1 MDKDSDE
8 SNEIVIQKILKHFNE
23 LDQAEFQKDL
33 LKASKSNTNKKY
45 LKKFVEKY
53 SKKELNA
60 QNTKEILHEIIT
72 KLFNLRQYFLTCI
85 KIFLTIEDQ
94 EKAEALRCHYILKEE
109 KLNKFKDGGIN
120 GNGDSY
126 IEFGVSLSCIFEIE
140 TYYKKFIKG
149 ILGYFQA
156 VFKEN
161 YLYEY
166 IKSDDLKNFNE
177 LKFYEKNISSFNS
190 SLNKMLIDMERVIF
204 EHTNELENINSEK
217 KMPLS
222 TFDIFQ
228 IRANLGDN
236 DKIKEIYQKCNNN
249 HEILREIRKLKEK
262 TDEKKEKELFVN
274 LRLFEYDVE
283 KYIKEENDKIKIYN
297 EFAKQKAINKK
308 QEAINKKQEAI
319 NKKQE
324 ATNKEL
330 VTTIKNIETTIK
342 KHETTIKNQ
351 ETTIR
356 SNGETISKLQ
366 NEINESNEKVNFL
379 EPLVLSLYA
388 ENH

>member
-33 LKASKSNTNKKY
+33 AKAPKSATNKKY
-45 LKKFVEKY
+45 LKEFVQRY
-53 SKKELNA
+53 SKKELNE
-60 QNTKEILHEIIT
+60 QNTKEILHEIIS
-72 KLFNLRQYFLTCI
+72 KLINLRQDFLSCI
-85 KIFLTIEDQ
+85 KIILTIEDQ

-109 KLNKFKDGGIN
+109 KICTIN
-120 GNGDSY
+120 NEEINNGTY

-166 IKSDDLKNFNE
+166 IKSDDLKNFSE
-177 LKFYEKNISSFNS
+177 LKFYEKNISSFNY
-190 SLNKMLIDMERVIF
+190 SLNRMLIDMERVIF

-217 KMPLS
+217 KMLLS

-236 DKIKEIYQKCNNN
+236 DIIKEIYQKCNNN

-283 KYIKEENDKIKIYN
+283 EYIKEENDKIKVYKIYN
-297 EFAKQKAINKK
+297 EIAKQK
-308 QEAINKKQEAI
+308 EAI

-324 ATNKEL
+324 ATNKEIMTTIKKIETTIKNHE
-330 VTTIKNIETTIK
+330 TTIKNIETTIK
-342 KHETTIKNQ
+342 NHETTIKNH
-351 ETTIR
+351 
-356 SNGETISKLQ
+356 GKAISKIQ
-366 NEINESNEKVNFL
+366 NDINGLKEKVNYL

>member
-1 MDKDSDE
+1 MDEDSDE

-33 LKASKSNTNKKY
+33 AKAPKSATNKKY
-45 LKKFVEKY
+45 LKEFVQRY
-53 SKKELNA
+53 SKKELNE

-72 KLFNLRQYFLTCI
+72 KLFNLRQDFLTCI
-85 KIFLTIEDQ
+85 KIFMTIEDQ

-217 KMPLS
+217 KMPFS

-236 DKIKEIYQKCNNN
+236 DTIKEIYQKCNNN

-308 QEAINKKQEAI
+308 QEAINKKQEA
-319 NKKQE
+319 
-324 ATNKEL
+324 TNKEL

-342 KHETTIKNQ
+342 KHETTNKNQ

-356 SNGETISKLQ
+356 SHGETISKLQ
-366 NEINESNEKVNFL
+366 NEINELNEKVNFL

>member
-1 MDKDSDE
+1 MDEDSDE

-33 LKASKSNTNKKY
+33 AKAPKSATNKKY
-45 LKKFVEKY
+45 LKDFVEKY

-60 QNTKEILHEIIT
+60 QNIKEILHEIIS
-72 KLFNLRQYFLTCI
+72 KLINLRQDFLSCI

-109 KLNKFKDGGIN
+109 KISTINDEELNN
-120 GNGDSY
+120 GTY

-166 IKSDDLKNFNE
+166 IKSDDLKNFSE

-217 KMPLS
+217 KIPFS

-236 DKIKEIYQKCNNN
+236 DTIKEIYQKCNNN

-308 QEAINKKQEAI
+308 QEAINKKQEA
-319 NKKQE
+319 
-324 ATNKEL
+324 TNKEL

-356 SNGETISKLQ
+356 SHGETISKLQ
-366 NEINESNEKVNFL
+366 NEINELNEKVNFL

>member
-1 MDKDSDE
+1 MDKDSDG

-23 LDQAEFQKDL
+23 LDQVEFKNDL
-33 LKASKSNTNKKY
+33 SKAPKSDTNKKY
-45 LKKFVEKY
+45 LKDFVEKN
-53 SKKELNA
+53 SKKELND
-60 QNTKEILHEIIT
+60 QNTKEILHKIIS
-72 KLFNLRQYFLTCI
+72 KLINLRHDFLSCI

-120 GNGDSY
+120 GKGDSY

-166 IKSDDLKNFNE
+166 IKPDDLKNFSE

-217 KMPLS
+217 KMPFS

-236 DKIKEIYQKCNNN
+236 DTIKEIYQKCNNN

-274 LRLFEYDVE
+274 LRLFEFDVE

-308 QEAINKKQEAI
+308 QEAINKKQEA
-319 NKKQE
+319 
-324 ATNKEL
+324 TNKEL
-330 VTTIKNIETTIK
+330 VTTIKNIETTIT
-342 KHETTIKNQ
+342 KHETTIKN
-351 ETTIR
+351 
-356 SNGETISKLQ
+356 
-366 NEINESNEKVNFL
+366 
-379 EPLVLSLYA
+379 
-388 ENH
+388 

>member
-33 LKASKSNTNKKY
+33 AKAPKSATNKKY
-45 LKKFVEKY
+45 LKEFVQRY

-72 KLFNLRQYFLTCI
+72 KLFNLRQDFLTCI

-217 KMPLS
+217 KMPFS

-236 DKIKEIYQKCNNN
+236 DKINEIYQKCNNN

-308 QEAINKKQEAI
+308 QEAINKKQEA
-319 NKKQE
+319 
-324 ATNKEL
+324 TNKEL

-356 SNGETISKLQ
+356 SHGETISKLQ
-366 NEINESNEKVNFL
+366 NEINELNEKVNFL

>member
-33 LKASKSNTNKKY
+33 AKAPKSATNKKY
-45 LKKFVEKY
+45 LKEFVQRY

-72 KLFNLRQYFLTCI
+72 KLFNLRQDFLTCI

-109 KLNKFKDGGIN
+109 KISTIN
-120 GNGDSY
+120 NGEINNDTY

-217 KMPLS
+217 KMPFS

-236 DKIKEIYQKCNNN
+236 DTIKEIYQKCNNN

-308 QEAINKKQEAI
+308 QEAINKKQEA
-319 NKKQE
+319 
-324 ATNKEL
+324 TNKEL

-356 SNGETISKLQ
+356 SHGETISKLQ
-366 NEINESNEKVNFL
+366 NEINELNEKVNFL

>member
-33 LKASKSNTNKKY
+33 AKAPKSATNKKY
-45 LKKFVEKY
+45 LKEFVQRY
-53 SKKELNA
+53 SKKELNE
-60 QNTKEILHEIIT
+60 QNTKEILHEIIS
-72 KLFNLRQYFLTCI
+72 KLINLRQDFLTCI

-140 TYYKKFIKG
+140 TYYKKLIKG

-217 KMPLS
+217 KMPFS

-236 DKIKEIYQKCNNN
+236 DTIKEIYQKCNNN

-308 QEAINKKQEAI
+308 QEAINKKQEA
-319 NKKQE
+319 
-324 ATNKEL
+324 TNKEL

-356 SNGETISKLQ
+356 SHGETISKLQ
-366 NEINESNEKVNFL
+366 NEINELNEKVNFL

>member
-23 LDQAEFQKDL
+23 LDQAEFQKDIS
-33 LKASKSNTNKKY
+33 KAQKSNINKKY
-45 LKKFVEKY
+45 LKEFVEKY

-60 QNTKEILHEIIT
+60 QNIKEILHEIIS
-72 KLFNLRQYFLTCI
+72 KLVNLRQDFLSCI

-166 IKSDDLKNFNE
+166 IKSDDLKNFSE

-217 KMPLS
+217 KMPFS
-222 TFDIFQ
+222 KFDIFQ

-236 DKIKEIYQKCNNN
+236 DKINEIYQKCNNN

-308 QEAINKKQEAI
+308 QEAINKKQEA
-319 NKKQE
+319 
-324 ATNKEL
+324 TNKEL

-356 SNGETISKLQ
+356 SHGETISKLQ
-366 NEINESNEKVNFL
+366 NEINELNEKVNFL

>member
-23 LDQAEFQKDL
+23 LDQAEFQKDIS
-33 LKASKSNTNKKY
+33 KAQKSNTNKKY

-53 SKKELNA
+53 SKKELNE
-60 QNTKEILHEIIT
+60 QNTKEILHEIIS
-72 KLFNLRQYFLTCI
+72 KLVNLRQDFLSCI

-166 IKSDDLKNFNE
+166 IKSDDLKNFSE

-217 KMPLS
+217 KMPFS

-236 DKIKEIYQKCNNN
+236 DKINEIYQKCNNN

-356 SNGETISKLQ
+356 SHGETISKLQ
-366 NEINESNEKVNFL
+366 NEINELNEKVNFL

>member
-1 MDKDSDE
+1 MEKDSDK

-33 LKASKSNTNKKY
+33 AKALKSATNKKY
-45 LKKFVEKY
+45 LKEFVQRY
-53 SKKELNA
+53 SKKELNE
-60 QNTKEILHEIIT
+60 QNTKEILHEIIS
-72 KLFNLRQYFLTCI
+72 KLINLRQDFLTCI

-109 KLNKFKDGGIN
+109 KICTINDEELNN
-120 GNGDSY
+120 GTY

-217 KMPLS
+217 KMPFS

-236 DKIKEIYQKCNNN
+236 DKINEIYQKCNNN

-283 KYIKEENDKIKIYN
+283 EYIKEENDKIKIYN
-297 EFAKQKAINKK
+297 EFAKQK
-308 QEAINKKQEAI
+308 AINKKQEAI

-356 SNGETISKLQ
+356 SHGETISKLQ
-366 NEINESNEKVNFL
+366 NEINELNEKVNFL

>member
-33 LKASKSNTNKKY
+33 DKAPKSDTNKKY
-45 LKKFVEKY
+45 LKEFVEKY

-60 QNTKEILHEIIT
+60 QNIKEILHEIIS
-72 KLFNLRQYFLTCI
+72 KLVNLRQDFLSCI
-85 KIFLTIEDQ
+85 KIILTIEDQ

-217 KMPLS
+217 KMPFS

-236 DKIKEIYQKCNNN
+236 DTIKEIYQKCNNN

-308 QEAINKKQEAI
+308 QEAINKKQEA
-319 NKKQE
+319 
-324 ATNKEL
+324 TNKEL

-356 SNGETISKLQ
+356 SHGETISKLQ
-366 NEINESNEKVNFL
+366 NEINELNEKVNFL

>member
-1 MDKDSDE
+1 MDKDSDK

-33 LKASKSNTNKKY
+33 AKALKSATNKKY
-45 LKKFVEKY
+45 LKEFVQRY
-53 SKKELNA
+53 SKKELNE
-60 QNTKEILHEIIT
+60 QNTKEILHEIIS
-72 KLFNLRQYFLTCI
+72 KLINLRQDFLSCI

-94 EKAEALRCHYILKEE
+94 EKAEALRRHYILKEE
-109 KLNKFKDGGIN
+109 KISTIN
-120 GNGDSY
+120 NGEINNDTY

-236 DKIKEIYQKCNNN
+236 DTIKEIYQKCNNN

-356 SNGETISKLQ
+356 SHGETISKLQ
-366 NEINESNEKVNFL
+366 NEINELNEKVNFL
-379 EPLVLSLYA
+379 APLVLSLYA

>member
-23 LDQAEFQKDL
+23 LDQAEFQKDIS
-33 LKASKSNTNKKY
+33 KAQKSNTNKKY
-45 LKKFVEKY
+45 LKDFVEKY

-60 QNTKEILHEIIT
+60 QNIKEILHEIIS
-72 KLFNLRQYFLTCI
+72 KLVNLRQDFLTCI

-94 EKAEALRCHYILKEE
+94 EKAEALRRHYILKEE
-109 KLNKFKDGGIN
+109 KISTINDEELNN
-120 GNGDSY
+120 GTY

-177 LKFYEKNISSFNS
+177 LKFYEKNISSFNC
-190 SLNKMLIDMERVIF
+190 SLNRILIDMERVIF

-217 KMPLS
+217 KMPFS

-236 DKIKEIYQKCNNN
+236 YIIKEIYQKCNNN

-308 QEAINKKQEAI
+308 QEAVNKKQEAI

-356 SNGETISKLQ
+356 SHGETISKLQ
-366 NEINESNEKVNFL
+366 NEINELNEKVNFL

>member
-23 LDQAEFQKDL
+23 LDQAEFQKDIS
-33 LKASKSNTNKKY
+33 KAKKSNTNKKY

-53 SKKELNA
+53 SKKELNE
-60 QNTKEILHEIIT
+60 QNTKEILHEIIS
-72 KLFNLRQYFLTCI
+72 KLINLRQDFLSCI
-85 KIFLTIEDQ
+85 KIILAIEDQ

-109 KLNKFKDGGIN
+109 KICTIN
-120 GNGDSY
+120 NEEINNGTY

-166 IKSDDLKNFNE
+166 IKSDDLKNFSE
-177 LKFYEKNISSFNS
+177 LKFYEKNISSFNY
-190 SLNKMLIDMERVIF
+190 SLNRMLIDMERVIF

-217 KMPLS
+217 KMLLS

-236 DKIKEIYQKCNNN
+236 DIIKEIYQKCNNN

-356 SNGETISKLQ
+356 SHGETISKLQ
-366 NEINESNEKVNFL
+366 NEINELNEKVNFL

>member
-1 MDKDSDE
+1 
-8 SNEIVIQKILKHFNE
+8 
-23 LDQAEFQKDL
+23 
-33 LKASKSNTNKKY
+33 
-45 LKKFVEKY
+45 
-53 SKKELNA
+53 
-60 QNTKEILHEIIT
+60 
-72 KLFNLRQYFLTCI
+72 
-85 KIFLTIEDQ
+85 
-94 EKAEALRCHYILKEE
+94 
-109 KLNKFKDGGIN
+109 
-120 GNGDSY
+120 
-126 IEFGVSLSCIFEIE
+126 
-140 TYYKKFIKG
+140 
-149 ILGYFQA
+149 
-156 VFKEN
+156 
-161 YLYEY
+161 
-166 IKSDDLKNFNE
+166 
-177 LKFYEKNISSFNS
+177 
-190 SLNKMLIDMERVIF
+190 MERVIF

-217 KMPLS
+217 KMPFS

-236 DKIKEIYQKCNNN
+236 DKINEIYQKCNNN

-283 KYIKEENDKIKIYN
+283 KYIKEEDDKIKIYN

-330 VTTIKNIETTIK
+330 VTTIKNIENTIK

-356 SNGETISKLQ
+356 SHGETISKLE
-366 NEINESNEKVNFL
+366 NEINELNEKVNFL
-379 EPLVLSLYA
+379 EPLVL
-388 ENH
+388 

>member
-1 MDKDSDE
+1 MDEDSNE

-23 LDQAEFQKDL
+23 LDQAEFQKDIS
-33 LKASKSNTNKKY
+33 KAQKSNTNKKY

-217 KMPLS
+217 KMPFS

-236 DKIKEIYQKCNNN
+236 DTIKEIYQKCNNN

-283 KYIKEENDKIKIYN
+283 EYIKEENDKIKTYKIYN
-297 EFAKQKAINKK
+297 EIAKQKAINKK
-308 QEAINKKQEAI
+308 QEA
-319 NKKQE
+319 
-324 ATNKEL
+324 TNKEFMTTIKKIETTIKNHE
-330 VTTIKNIETTIK
+330 TTIKNIETTIK
-342 KHETTIKNQ
+342 NHETTIKNH
-351 ETTIR
+351 
-356 SNGETISKLQ
+356 GKAISKIQ
-366 NEINESNEKVNFL
+366 NDINGLKEKVNYL

>member
-1 MDKDSDE
+1 MEKDSDK

-23 LDQAEFQKDL
+23 LDQAEFQKDIS
-33 LKASKSNTNKKY
+33 KAQKSNTNKKY

-53 SKKELNA
+53 SKKELNE
-60 QNTKEILHEIIT
+60 QNTKEILHEIIS
-72 KLFNLRQYFLTCI
+72 KLISLRQDFLTCI

-94 EKAEALRCHYILKEE
+94 EKAEALRRHYILKEE
-109 KLNKFKDGGIN
+109 KISTINDEELNN
-120 GNGDSY
+120 GTY

-166 IKSDDLKNFNE
+166 IKSDDLKNFSE

-217 KMPLS
+217 KMPFS

-236 DKIKEIYQKCNNN
+236 DKINEIYQKCNNN

-356 SNGETISKLQ
+356 SHGETISKLQ
-366 NEINESNEKVNFL
+366 NEINELNEKVNFL

>member
-33 LKASKSNTNKKY
+33 AKAPKSATNKKY
-45 LKKFVEKY
+45 LKEFVQRY
-53 SKKELNA
+53 SKKELNE
-60 QNTKEILHEIIT
+60 QNTKKILHEIIS
-72 KLFNLRQYFLTCI
+72 KLINLRQDFLSCI

-94 EKAEALRCHYILKEE
+94 EKAEALRRHYILKEE
-109 KLNKFKDGGIN
+109 KISTINDEELNN
-120 GNGDSY
+120 GTY

-166 IKSDDLKNFNE
+166 IKSDDLKNFSE

-217 KMPLS
+217 KMPFS

-236 DKIKEIYQKCNNN
+236 DTIKEIYQKCNNN

-283 KYIKEENDKIKIYN
+283 KYIKEENDKIKIYK

-308 QEAINKKQEAI
+308 QKAINKKQEAI

-356 SNGETISKLQ
+356 SHGETISKLQ
-366 NEINESNEKVNFL
+366 NEINELNEKANFL

>member
-33 LKASKSNTNKKY
+33 AKAPKSATNKKY
-45 LKKFVEKY
+45 LKEFVQRY
-53 SKKELNA
+53 SKKELNE
-60 QNTKEILHEIIT
+60 QNTKEILHEIIS
-72 KLFNLRQYFLTCI
+72 KNLRQDFLSCI
-85 KIFLTIEDQ
+85 KIILTIEDQ

-109 KLNKFKDGGIN
+109 KICTIN
-120 GNGDSY
+120 NEEINNGTY

-166 IKSDDLKNFNE
+166 IKSDDLKNFSE
-177 LKFYEKNISSFNS
+177 LKFYEKNISSFNY
-190 SLNKMLIDMERVIF
+190 SLNRMLIDMERVIF

-217 KMPLS
+217 KMLLS

-236 DKIKEIYQKCNNN
+236 DIIKEIYQKCNNN

-283 KYIKEENDKIKIYN
+283 EYIKEENDKIKVYKIYN
-297 EFAKQKAINKK
+297 EIAKQK
-308 QEAINKKQEAI
+308 EAI

-324 ATNKEL
+324 ATNKEIMTTIKKIETTIKNHE
-330 VTTIKNIETTIK
+330 TTIKNIETTIK
-342 KHETTIKNQ
+342 NHETTIKNH
-351 ETTIR
+351 
-356 SNGETISKLQ
+356 GKAISKIQ
-366 NEINESNEKVNFL
+366 NDINGLKEKVNYL

>member
-8 SNEIVIQKILKHFNE
+8 SNEIVIQKILKRFNE

-33 LKASKSNTNKKY
+33 AKAPKSATNIIY
-45 LKKFVEKY
+45 LKEFVQRY
-53 SKKELNA
+53 SKKELNE
-60 QNTKEILHEIIT
+60 QNTKEILHEIIS
-72 KLFNLRQYFLTCI
+72 KLVNLRQDFLSCI

-166 IKSDDLKNFNE
+166 IKSDDLKNFSE

-217 KMPLS
+217 KMPFS

-236 DKIKEIYQKCNNN
+236 DTIKEIYQKCNNN

-324 ATNKEL
+324 ATNKEH

-356 SNGETISKLQ
+356 SHGETISKLQ
-366 NEINESNEKVNFL
+366 NEINELNEKVNFL

>member
-23 LDQAEFQKDL
+23 LDQAEFQKDIS
-33 LKASKSNTNKKY
+33 KAQKSNTNKKY
-45 LKKFVEKY
+45 LKEFVQRY

-60 QNTKEILHEIIT
+60 QNTKEILHEIIS
-72 KLFNLRQYFLTCI
+72 KLVNLRQDFLTCI

-120 GNGDSY
+120 GKGDSY

-166 IKSDDLKNFNE
+166 IKTDDLKNFSE

-236 DKIKEIYQKCNNN
+236 DKISEMYQKCNNN

-356 SNGETISKLQ
+356 SHGETISKLQ
-366 NEINESNEKVNFL
+366 NEINELNEKVNFL

>member
-8 SNEIVIQKILKHFNE
+8 SNEIVIQKILKRFNE

-33 LKASKSNTNKKY
+33 AMAPKSDTNKKY
-45 LKKFVEKY
+45 LKEFVEKY

-60 QNTKEILHEIIT
+60 QNTKEILHEIIS
-72 KLFNLRQYFLTCI
+72 KLVNLRQDFLSCI

-166 IKSDDLKNFNE
+166 IKSYDLKNFNE

-217 KMPLS
+217 KMLLS

-236 DKIKEIYQKCNNN
+236 DIIEEIYQKCNNN

-283 KYIKEENDKIKIYN
+283 EYIKEENDKIKVYKIYN
-297 EFAKQKAINKK
+297 EIAKQK
-308 QEAINKKQEAI
+308 EAI

-324 ATNKEL
+324 ATNKEIMTTIKKIETTIKNHE
-330 VTTIKNIETTIK
+330 TTIKNIETTIK
-342 KHETTIKNQ
+342 NHETTIKNH
-351 ETTIR
+351 
-356 SNGETISKLQ
+356 GKAISKIQ
-366 NEINESNEKVNFL
+366 NDINGLKEKVNYL

>member
-23 LDQAEFQKDL
+23 LDQAEFQKDIS
-33 LKASKSNTNKKY
+33 KAQKSNTNKKY

-60 QNTKEILHEIIT
+60 QNTKEILHEIIS
-72 KLFNLRQYFLTCI
+72 KNLRQDFLSCI
-85 KIFLTIEDQ
+85 KIILTIEDQ

-109 KLNKFKDGGIN
+109 KICTIN
-120 GNGDSY
+120 NEEINNGTY

-217 KMPLS
+217 KMLLS

-236 DKIKEIYQKCNNN
+236 DTIKEIYQKCNNN

-308 QEAINKKQEAI
+308 QEAINKKQEA
-319 NKKQE
+319 
-324 ATNKEL
+324 TNKEL

-342 KHETTIKNQ
+342 KHETTNKNQ

-356 SNGETISKLQ
+356 SHGETISKLQ
-366 NEINESNEKVNFL
+366 NEINELNEKVNFL
-379 EPLVLSLYA
+379 EPLVLSLFA

>member
-23 LDQAEFQKDL
+23 LDQAEFQKDIS
-33 LKASKSNTNKKY
+33 KAQKSNTNKKY

-53 SKKELNA
+53 SKKELNE
-60 QNTKEILHEIIT
+60 QNTKEILHEIIS
-72 KLFNLRQYFLTCI
+72 KLINLRQDFLTCI

-109 KLNKFKDGGIN
+109 KISTINDEELNN
-120 GNGDSY
+120 GTY

-166 IKSDDLKNFNE
+166 IKSDDLKNFSE

-217 KMPLS
+217 KMPFS

-236 DKIKEIYQKCNNN
+236 DKINEIYQKCNNN

-356 SNGETISKLQ
+356 SHGETISKLQ
-366 NEINESNEKVNFL
+366 NEINELNEKVNFL

>member
-1 MDKDSDE
+1 M
-8 SNEIVIQKILKHFNE
+8 
-23 LDQAEFQKDL
+23 
-33 LKASKSNTNKKY
+33 
-45 LKKFVEKY
+45 
-53 SKKELNA
+53 
-60 QNTKEILHEIIT
+60 
-72 KLFNLRQYFLTCI
+72 
-85 KIFLTIEDQ
+85 TIEDQ

-109 KLNKFKDGGIN
+109 KISTINDEELNN
-120 GNGDSY
+120 GTY

-217 KMPLS
+217 KMPFS

-236 DKIKEIYQKCNNN
+236 DTIKEIYQKCNNN

-308 QEAINKKQEAI
+308 QEAINKKQEA
-319 NKKQE
+319 
-324 ATNKEL
+324 TNKEL

-342 KHETTIKNQ
+342 NHGKA
-351 ETTIR
+351 
-356 SNGETISKLQ
+356 ISKIQ
-366 NEINESNEKVNFL
+366 NDINGLKEKVNYL

>member
-23 LDQAEFQKDL
+23 LDQAEFQKDIS
-33 LKASKSNTNKKY
+33 KAQKSNTNKKY
-45 LKKFVEKY
+45 LKKFVAKY

-72 KLFNLRQYFLTCI
+72 KLFNLRQDFLTCI

-94 EKAEALRCHYILKEE
+94 EKAEALRRHYILKEE
-109 KLNKFKDGGIN
+109 KISTINDEELNN
-120 GNGDSY
+120 GTY

-217 KMPLS
+217 KMPFF

-236 DKIKEIYQKCNNN
+236 DTIKEIYRKCNNN

-308 QEAINKKQEAI
+308 QEAINKKQEA
-319 NKKQE
+319 
-324 ATNKEL
+324 TNKEL

-356 SNGETISKLQ
+356 SHGETISKLQ
-366 NEINESNEKVNFL
+366 NEINELNEKVNFL

>member
-23 LDQAEFQKDL
+23 LDQAEFQKDIS
-33 LKASKSNTNKKY
+33 KAQKSNTNKKY

-72 KLFNLRQYFLTCI
+72 KLFNLRQDFLTCI

-109 KLNKFKDGGIN
+109 KISTINDEELNN
-120 GNGDSY
+120 GTY

-166 IKSDDLKNFNE
+166 IKSDDLKNFSE

-217 KMPLS
+217 KMPFS

-236 DKIKEIYQKCNNN
+236 DKINEIYQKCNNN

-308 QEAINKKQEAI
+308 QEAINKKQEA
-319 NKKQE
+319 
-324 ATNKEL
+324 TNKEL
-330 VTTIKNIETTIK
+330 VTTIKNIENTIK

-356 SNGETISKLQ
+356 SHGETVSKLQ
-366 NEINESNEKVNFL
+366 NEINELNEKVNFL
-379 EPLVLSLYA
+379 EPLVLSLYS

>member
-23 LDQAEFQKDL
+23 LDQAEFQKDIS
-33 LKASKSNTNKKY
+33 KAQKSNTNKKY
-45 LKKFVEKY
+45 LKEFVEKY

-60 QNTKEILHEIIT
+60 QNTKEILHEIIS
-72 KLFNLRQYFLTCI
+72 KLVNLRQDFLSCI

-94 EKAEALRCHYILKEE
+94 EKAEVLRCHYILKEE
-109 KLNKFKDGGIN
+109 KLNKFKGGGIN

-217 KMPLS
+217 KMPFS

-236 DKIKEIYQKCNNN
+236 DTIKEIYQKCNNN

-297 EFAKQKAINKK
+297 EFAKQKVINKK

-356 SNGETISKLQ
+356 SHGETISKLQ
-366 NEINESNEKVNFL
+366 NEINELNEKVNFL

>member
-1 MDKDSDE
+1 MDEDSDE

-33 LKASKSNTNKKY
+33 DKAPKSDTNKKY
-45 LKKFVEKY
+45 LKEFVEKY

-60 QNTKEILHEIIT
+60 QNIKEILHEIIS
-72 KLFNLRQYFLTCI
+72 KLVNLRQDFLSCI

-217 KMPLS
+217 KMPFS

-236 DKIKEIYQKCNNN
+236 DTIKEIYQKCNNN

-308 QEAINKKQEAI
+308 QEAINKKQEA
-319 NKKQE
+319 
-324 ATNKEL
+324 TNKEL

-342 KHETTIKNQ
+342 KHETTNKNQ

-356 SNGETISKLQ
+356 SHGETISKLQ
-366 NEINESNEKVNFL
+366 NEINELNEKVNFL

>member
-23 LDQAEFQKDL
+23 LDQAEFQKDIS
-33 LKASKSNTNKKY
+33 KAQKSNTNKKY

-60 QNTKEILHEIIT
+60 QNIKEILHEIIS
-72 KLFNLRQYFLTCI
+72 KLVNLRQDFLSCI

-109 KLNKFKDGGIN
+109 KISTINDEELNN
-120 GNGDSY
+120 GTY
-126 IEFGVSLSCIFEIE
+126 IEFGVSLSCIFEIK

-217 KMPLS
+217 KMPFS

-236 DKIKEIYQKCNNN
+236 DTIKEIYQKCNNN

-308 QEAINKKQEAI
+308 QEAINKKQEA
-319 NKKQE
+319 
-324 ATNKEL
+324 TNKEL

-356 SNGETISKLQ
+356 SHGETISKLQ
-366 NEINESNEKVNFL
+366 NEINELNEKVNFL

>member
-33 LKASKSNTNKKY
+33 AKAPKSATNKKY
-45 LKKFVEKY
+45 LKEFVQRY
-53 SKKELNA
+53 SKKELNE
-60 QNTKEILHEIIT
+60 QNTKEILHEIIS
-72 KLFNLRQYFLTCI
+72 KLINLRQDFLTCI

-109 KLNKFKDGGIN
+109 KICTIN
-120 GNGDSY
+120 NEEINNGTY

-166 IKSDDLKNFNE
+166 IKSDDLKNFSE
-177 LKFYEKNISSFNS
+177 LKFYEKNISSFNY
-190 SLNKMLIDMERVIF
+190 SLNRMLIDMERVIF

-217 KMPLS
+217 KMLLS

-236 DKIKEIYQKCNNN
+236 DIIKEIYQKCNNN

-283 KYIKEENDKIKIYN
+283 EYIKEENDKIKVYKIYN
-297 EFAKQKAINKK
+297 EIAKQK
-308 QEAINKKQEAI
+308 EAI

-324 ATNKEL
+324 ATNKEIMTTIKKIETTIKNHE
-330 VTTIKNIETTIK
+330 TTIKNIETTIK
-342 KHETTIKNQ
+342 NHETTIKNH
-351 ETTIR
+351 
-356 SNGETISKLQ
+356 GKAISKIQ
-366 NEINESNEKVNFL
+366 NDINGLKEKVNYL

>member
-33 LKASKSNTNKKY
+33 AKALKSATNKKY
-45 LKKFVEKY
+45 LKEFVQRY
-53 SKKELNA
+53 SKKELNE

-72 KLFNLRQYFLTCI
+72 KLFNLRQDFLTCI

-94 EKAEALRCHYILKEE
+94 EKAEALRRHYILKEE
-109 KLNKFKDGGIN
+109 KISTINDEELNN
-120 GNGDSY
+120 GTY

-166 IKSDDLKNFNE
+166 IKSDDLKNFSE

-217 KMPLS
+217 KMPFS

-236 DKIKEIYQKCNNN
+236 DKINEIYQKCNNN

-356 SNGETISKLQ
+356 SHGETISKLQ
-366 NEINESNEKVNFL
+366 NEINELNEKVNFL